1 MQQAKSGPNPALGLL
16 IEAGANWTEKL
27 NVRIIAGCNH
37 RVVNELSGGIP
48 LANTKSALKQW
59 RQNEKRRARN
69 RMVRSRT
76 HTFVKKADAIIL
88 DGNKDEALEAVKQAI
103 SELDRAVKKG
113 IIHANNAARRKSRL
127 MKRFNALS

>member
-1 MQQAKSGPNPALGLL
+1 
-16 IEAGANWTEKL
+16 
-27 NVRIIAGCNH
+27 
-37 RVVNELSGGIP
+37 

-88 DGNKDEALEAVKQAI
+88 DGNKEEALEAVKQAI
-103 SELDRAVKKG
+103 SELDRAAKKG
-113 IIHANNAARRKSRL
+113 VIHANNAARRKSRL